1 MAVGIYTS
9 EVGED
14 AVRSVRDKDRVVVGE
29 ERAIAPNKVEQVR
42 HLLEVGRHAR
52 VVAQEMYVV
61 EDEVD
66 EGSRYFY
73 TTPQRGIAASLQDL
87 TRRFPGK
94 FACEAWSKGMAGVS
108 SPSFHPPAVG
118 RPRTTL
124 LSQDLLFDGPGG
136 TSFLPGTIL
145 MQLNDHSHR
154 GKEPAIMRLAT
165 HPTGF

>member
-1 MAVGIYTS
+1 MAVGVYTS

-14 AVRSVRDKDRVVVGE
+14 AIRGVRDEDCVVVGE

-73 TTPQRGIAASLQDL
+73 TTPQRGIAASLEGL
-87 TRRFPGK
+87 RRLFTGK
-94 FACEAWSKGMAGVS
+94 SACEACGKGLAVVY
-108 SPSFHPPAVG
+108 SP
-118 RPRTTL
+118 RL
-124 LSQDLLFDGPGG
+124 L
-136 TSFLPGTIL
+136 
-145 MQLNDHSHR
+145 
-154 GKEPAIMRLAT
+154 
-165 HPTGF
+165 